1 MVPFCFS
8 SALLQLG
15 HTPPCYLLLC
25 LCRRSSND
33 SDHVGPGLE
42 CMLSFSFKQ
51 LAQDAQEDTL
61 DTCIPKSFHE
71 KG

>member
-25 LCRRSSND
+25 LCRRSSN
-33 SDHVGPGLE
+33 SDQVGPGLE

-61 DTCIPKSFHE
+61 DTCIPKPFHE